1 MNSKINKTITGYENS
16 DEIKDEESPNK
27 KLKAYMV
34 KRPVEFDERGI
45 PIDDMIAT
53 KRMQQRLARKTNSD
67 VSAIKIK
74 KEVSNTN

>member
-1 MNSKINKTITGYENS
+1 LNSKINKSITGYENS

-53 KRMQQRLARKTNSD
+53 KRMQQRLARKTNSN
-67 VSAIKIK
+67 VTAIKIE